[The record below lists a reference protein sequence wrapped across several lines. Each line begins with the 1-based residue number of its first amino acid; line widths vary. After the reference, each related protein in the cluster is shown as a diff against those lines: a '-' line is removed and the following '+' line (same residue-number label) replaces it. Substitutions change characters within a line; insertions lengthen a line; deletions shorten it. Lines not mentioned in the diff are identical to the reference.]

1 MKSQTPKKLICV
13 ALFALAFQLPA
24 HGTDTDGFSDL
35 KGAFLSLP
43 PSLTE
48 MNENVVEYHS
58 FDITNSARSGFSE
71 RCAQKKYLWV
81 DNTNIECLSFRLNAE
96 DASLYVETPAETWH
110 EEKLYR
116 VVATHPTPAFRTR
129 ELSLTEQSL
138 VKAKLTVKVR
148 KQAAIGLGNKSIVLV
163 GYKKDS
169 NDNLLTRAFL
179 ISGNSISTLGDLQN
193 WPDELYDLDGDGVP
207 EAIINVYLDAFTIEA
222 YTFIPSIKIVASV
235 SEGG

>member
-1 MKSQTPKKLICV
+1 V
-13 ALFALAFQLPA
+13 
-24 HGTDTDGFSDL
+24 H
-35 KGAFLSLP
+35 
-43 PSLTE
+43 
-48 MNENVVEYHS
+48 N
-58 FDITNSARSGFSE
+58 
-71 RCAQKKYLWV
+71 KKYLWV

-148 KQAAIGLGNKSIVLV
+148 KQAAIGLGSKSIVLV

-179 ISGNSISTLGDLQN
+179 ISGNSISTLGDLPN
-193 WPDELYDLDGDGVP
+193 WPDELYDLDGDRVP

-222 YTFIPSIKIVASV
+222 YTFTPSIMIVASV